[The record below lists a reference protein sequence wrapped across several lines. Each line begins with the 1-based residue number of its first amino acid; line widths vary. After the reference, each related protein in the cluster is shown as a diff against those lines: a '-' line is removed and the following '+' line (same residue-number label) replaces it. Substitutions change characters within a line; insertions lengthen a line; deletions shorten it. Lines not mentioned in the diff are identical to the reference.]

1 MSVALLDHDGKRYLV
16 RRVLSSSE
24 GLDTFD
30 VAALEVDA
38 PIVEGWIARMD
49 LVQTLVAAHG
59 LHAVEWVDD
68 SPDYY
73 GGDDDA
79 DELDEDETP
88 PPRWDHGESP
98 VSPWSHGESPGR
110 TDCDRLVVMAD
121 CLWWSAYVKQTDVR
135 VETSSLSRGELVRLL
150 ASVIAVPP
158 GSSHEA
164 QTNCAEGG
172 TCGQCGKGV

>member
-1 MSVALLDHDGKRYLV
+1 MSVALLEHDGKRYLV
-16 RRVLSSSE
+16 RSSSE

-59 LHAVEWVDD
+59 LHAVEWVDY

-79 DELDEDETP
+79 DEVDEDETP

-98 VSPWSHGESPGR
+98 GR
-110 TDCDRLVVMAD
+110 TDCDRLFVMAD

-135 VETSSLSRGELVRLL
+135 VETSSLSRAELVRLL
-150 ASVIAVPP
+150 ARVIAVPP

-164 QTNCAEGG
+164 QTNCAEGD